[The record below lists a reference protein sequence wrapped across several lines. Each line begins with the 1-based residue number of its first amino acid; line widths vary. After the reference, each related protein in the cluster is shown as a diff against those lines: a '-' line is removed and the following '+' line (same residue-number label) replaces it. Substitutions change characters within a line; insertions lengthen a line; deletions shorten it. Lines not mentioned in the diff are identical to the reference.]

1 MCQSFLKARSLGG
14 YALTVKVIDSS
25 ILAKYLL
32 KEAGWRKIAEVLRE
46 KPITLDL
53 ALKETTN
60 VLWKRVILLRDI
72 EMSM

>member
-32 KEAGWRKIAEVLRE
+32 KEEGRRKIAEVLRE